1 MIKFYH
7 QMLSLISAIN
17 PARIANSLWRYR
29 ALIWSLTRRELSQR
43 YRGSF
48 LGALWTFIVPLFM
61 LLIYTFV
68 FGVIFKARWQAT
80 GPETP
85 TGEFALILFA
95 GMTPFNLFSEVA
107 NRSPTLIVN
116 MTTYVKKVVFPL
128 EILPVVA
135 VGAALIN
142 SFVSVGLLVIA
153 NLIIMHTFSWAI
165 VFLPLA
171 YLPLLLLSLGVGW
184 FLSSLGVYVR
194 DIAQGIGIV
203 VQILFFLTPIV
214 YPITAVPAGLQTIL
228 SINPLTFIADSFR
241 QSVLWSQQLD
251 WTAFAAWTV
260 AMAVF
265 AAAGFAW
272 FLKTRKGFADVL

>member
-1 MIKFYH
+1 MTTL
-7 QMLSLISAIN
+7 MSSIN
-17 PARIANSLWRYR
+17 PVRATRGLWRYR

-68 FGVIFKARWQAT
+68 FGVIFKARWQVS

-95 GMTPFNLFSEVA
+95 GLTPFNLFSEVA
-107 NRSPTLIVN
+107 NRSPNLIVN
-116 MTTYVKKVVFPL
+116 VTTYVKKVVFPL

-142 SFVSVGLLVIA
+142 SFVNVLLLIIA
-153 NLIIMHTFSWAI
+153 NLILMHTFSWAI
-165 VFLPLA
+165 IFLPLA
-171 YLPLLLLSLGVGW
+171 YVPLLLLCLGVGW

-194 DIAQGIGIV
+194 DIATGIIIV

-214 YPITAVPAGLQTIL
+214 YPISAVPAGLQPIL

-241 QSVLWSQQLD
+241 QSVLWGQPLH
-251 WTAFAAWTV
+251 WMALAAWTV
-260 AMAVF
+260 ILALF

>member
-1 MIKFYH
+1 MTAL
-7 QMLSLISAIN
+7 MSSIN
-17 PARIANSLWRYR
+17 PVRITRGLWRYR
-29 ALIWSLTRRELSQR
+29 ALIWSLTKRELSQR

-68 FGVIFKARWQAT
+68 FGVVFKARWQVN

-95 GMTPFNLFSEVA
+95 GLTPFNLFSEVA
-107 NRSPTLIVN
+107 NRSPNLIVN
-116 MTTYVKKVVFPL
+116 VTTYVKKVVFPL

-142 SFVSVGLLVIA
+142 SFVNVLLLIIA

-171 YLPLLLLSLGVGW
+171 YVPLLLLSLGVGW

-194 DIAQGIGIV
+194 DVATGIIIV

-214 YPITAVPAGLQTIL
+214 YPISAVPSGLQPIL

-241 QSVLWSQQLD
+241 QSVLWGQPLH
-251 WTAFAAWTV
+251 WAALAAWTLV
-260 AMAVF
+260 LAVF
-265 AAAGFAW
+265 AAAGCAW

>member
-1 MIKFYH
+1 MTT
-7 QMLSLISAIN
+7 LISSLN
-17 PARIANSLWRYR
+17 PVRITRGLWRYR
-29 ALIWSLTRRELSQR
+29 ALIWSLTKRELSQR

-68 FGVIFKARWQAT
+68 FGVIFKARWQVN

-95 GMTPFNLFSEVA
+95 GITPFNLFSEVA
-107 NRSPTLIVN
+107 NRSPNLIVG

-128 EILPVVA
+128 EVLPVVA

-142 SFVSVGLLVIA
+142 SFVNVGLLIIA

-184 FLSSLGVYVR
+184 FLSSLGVYIR
-194 DIAQGIGIV
+194 DVAQGIVIV

-214 YPITAVPAGLQTIL
+214 YPVAAVPPALQPIL

-241 QSVLWSQQLD
+241 QSVLWSQQLN
-251 WTAFAAWTV
+251 WVGLAAWTIIL
-260 AMAVF
+260 AIF
-265 AAAGFAW
+265 AAAGLAW

>member
-1 MIKFYH
+1 MTTL
-7 QMLSLISAIN
+7 MSSIN
-17 PARIANSLWRYR
+17 PVRITRSLWRCR
-29 ALIWSLTRRELSQR
+29 ALIWSLTKRELSQR

-68 FGVIFKARWQAT
+68 FGVVFKARWQVD

-95 GMTPFNLFSEVA
+95 GLTPFNLFSEVA
-107 NRSPTLIVN
+107 NRSPNLIVN

-142 SFVSVGLLVIA
+142 SFVNVGLLVIA
-153 NLIIMHTFSWAI
+153 NLIIMHSFSWAI
-165 VFLPLA
+165 IFLPLA
-171 YLPLLLLSLGVGW
+171 YVPLLLLCLGVGW

-194 DIAQGIGIV
+194 DVAQGIGIV

-214 YPITAVPAGLQTIL
+214 YPITAVPPALQPIL

-241 QSVLWSQQLD
+241 QSVLWGQQLH
-251 WTAFAAWTV
+251 WKALAAWTI
-260 AMAVF
+260 ALAIF